1 MCGVWNPLRWQSI
14 YLSGFFAVVLML
26 VPEDLWSILA
36 APNWLWWLL
45 LQTAGQFRDSASC
58 RTNRARFER
67 NDDNRRAGVDGS
79 LACRNDGLAKRSSQH
94 QSTGRAWL
102 VFFPTLGG
110 YEFSVWDVEIYRRK
124 HVESWFETERGL
136 VFHLIRQTVRK
147 LEKKNC

>member
-67 NDDNRRAGVDGS
+67 NDDNRRAGMDGS

-94 QSTGRAWL
+94 QSTRRAWL
-102 VFFPTLGG
+102 VFFPHPGG
-110 YEFSVWDVEIYRRK
+110 MWIFRVGCWNLSAKTRRVVIWNGTRTCFSLDSSYCLKTW
-124 HVESWFETERGL
+124 
-136 VFHLIRQTVRK
+136 
-147 LEKKNC
+147 C